1 MKQSAKFM
9 WTAERTNIL
18 LLERSGAV
26 PRAFKHIAAML
37 GATESSCRDKIK
49 RLELG
54 VDAMPHMVENI
65 KRECLKCSSS
75 FVADGRFTRI
85 CGQCKQTSIWQ
96 TSNNDFSLVRAGT

>member
-1 MKQSAKFM
+1 MKQSAKFK
-9 WTAERTNIL
+9 WTNERTDTL
-18 LLERSGAV
+18 LLERSGAA
-26 PRAFKHIAAML
+26 PRSFKYIAAML

-49 RLELG
+49 RLESG
-54 VDAMPHMVENI
+54 ADAMPHMVEHI
-65 KRECLKCSSS
+65 ERKCLKCSSS